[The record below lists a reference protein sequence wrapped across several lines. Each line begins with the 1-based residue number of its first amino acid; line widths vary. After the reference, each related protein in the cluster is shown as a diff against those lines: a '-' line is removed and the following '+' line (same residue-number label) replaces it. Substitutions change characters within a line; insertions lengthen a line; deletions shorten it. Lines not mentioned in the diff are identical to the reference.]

1 MIIVAGN
8 FCTQCGYENSPE
20 RGACLMCYAM
30 LKPPGQE
37 ATCSAC
43 GASNPA
49 ASDFCQQ
56 CGAALSEAVNAVP
69 GVAVQAAV
77 IAESL
82 DAGLGGGGP
91 QPGAAELESPEFAEE
106 IPAAVEAAGV
116 GEEAA
121 AISAMDTMEA
131 QVPAPPAE
139 VEQIPEPEAL
149 GADSE
154 ELAATV
160 EEELAAPPPPPGAIE
175 LEEETEEFAPP
186 PPPPD
191 ALSVDE
197 IEVEPAAKEEF
208 APPPPPPDVVSLE
221 EEEAE
226 APEEEP
232 EGWGL
237 TS

>member
-8 FCTQCGYENSPE
+8 FCTQCGYENPPE
-20 RGACLMCYAM
+20 RGACLMCYAL
-30 LKPPGQE
+30 LKPPGQG
-37 ATCSAC
+37 ATCPTCA
-43 GASNPA
+43 ASNPA

-91 QPGAAELESPEFAEE
+91 QPAAAELESPEFAEE

-121 AISAMDTMEA
+121 AISEMDTLEA
-131 QVPAPPAE
+131 QVPAPRA
-139 VEQIPEPEAL
+139 EPEAL

-154 ELAATV
+154 ELAAMV

-226 APEEEP
+226 TPEEEP

-237 TS
+237 TSE

>member
-1 MIIVAGN
+1 VIIVAGN
-8 FCTQCGYENSPE
+8 FCTQCGYENPPQ
-20 RGACLMCYAM
+20 RGACLMCYAL
-30 LKPPGQE
+30 LKPPGQG

-49 ASDFCQQ
+49 SANFCQQ
-56 CGAALSEAVNAVP
+56 CGAALSEAVDAVP
-69 GVAVQAAV
+69 GMAVQAAV

-82 DAGLGGGGP
+82 DAGLVGAGP
-91 QPGAAELESPEFAEE
+91 QPGATEFESPEFAEE
-106 IPAAVEAAGV
+106 IPATEEAAGV

-121 AISAMDTMEA
+121 GISAMDTLEA

-139 VEQIPEPEAL
+139 VEQIPEPEEL
-149 GADSE
+149 TADS
-154 ELAATV
+154 
-160 EEELAAPPPPPGAIE
+160 
-175 LEEETEEFAPP
+175 EEFAPP

-191 ALSVDE
+191 AVSVDE
-197 IEVEPAAKEEF
+197 TESEPAAEEEF

-226 APEEEP
+226 ASEEEP

-237 TS
+237 TPE